1 MSRNNKNGFFSNEKL
16 SGGRTAKMKC
26 FFLFAVGKCLAEFTG
41 KRSYYELRILP
52 LLLTLIFPLV
62 IPLINLICFMKKV
75 G

>member
-1 MSRNNKNGFFSNEKL
+1 
-16 SGGRTAKMKC
+16 MKTRLLF
-26 FFLFAVGKCLAEFTG
+26 FFLFAVGKSLAEFTG
-41 KRSYYELRILP
+41 KHSYYELRILP

>member
-1 MSRNNKNGFFSNEKL
+1 
-16 SGGRTAKMKC
+16 MKTRLL

-41 KRSYYELRILP
+41 KSSYYELRILP